1 MISSARQRSAAAA
14 RAAEF
19 FVMSQLLRQ
28 GHEVVPTLGGMDEVE
43 LLVKSRSGRRYEVM
57 VRGVADNGRWVVN
70 SQNEAALAE
79 RVYVLLNYKR
89 FEEARSYPLVYLL
102 SGASAEALK
111 VERGRAR
118 VIAFAGKQAQAAELE
133 RWMEAWHLIQ

>member
-1 MISSARQRSAAAA
+1 MTVSAKQRSAAAA

-28 GHEVVPTLGGMDEVE
+28 GHEVVPTLGGMGEVE

-57 VRGVADNGRWVVN
+57 VRGVTDSGRWLVSPQV
-70 SQNEAALAE
+70 ETELTE

-89 FEEARSYPLVYLL
+89 FEEARSYPLVYVL
-102 SGASAEALK
+102 GAAQAEPLK
-111 VERGRAR
+111 VQRGRTR
-118 VIAFAGKQAQAAELE
+118 VIAFAGKQAQTAALE